1 MRIKK
6 VDPGTFS
13 FLQPGWF
20 ALHTVV
26 ISGATML
33 GKAWGKKRPW

>member
-1 MRIKK
+1 MKK

-20 ALHTVV
+20 VLHTVV
-26 ISGATML
+26 IGGVTLL
-33 GKAWGKKRPW
+33 GKAWERRT